1 MDVYDGGVALSL
13 FFWLRLLK
21 LIIMLIFLI
30 NRFVMDEL

>member
-1 MDVYDGGVALSL
+1 MDVSDGGVTISL

>member
-1 MDVYDGGVALSL
+1 MDVSNGGVGLSL